1 MNSKNTAKKGKTKWP
16 AYHLPRGRV
25 NSGARLTLL
34 VLIMS
39 AGISPAAASPQVAI
53 LTGPQPAALERLAA
67 TELEAALERLFE
79 VEVFVRDKPAGDE
92 VALLLVGTPGTHPQ
106 IAEAVGQDAQ
116 LGEQEILLRHSGE
129 TPPTLVVSGGSAVA
143 VLWSAYELVER
154 IGVRYLL
161 DRDVYPERRKWSG
174 LPQLDVAM
182 QPDLRVRCWR
192 LINDLALGPV
202 SWSLEEN
209 KRFVRQ
215 MAKLKF
221 NRVHTYLWPP
231 QPFVHYTFRGV
242 PKPPGILY
250 FGYRFPIDD
259 DTIGRERFKGMTQF
273 TNPEFVGAE
282 SPEEVHRR
290 AVALVRGIHAEARR
304 LGMQTV
310 VSFEPFSWPK
320 EFLKVIPNAQPSNQ
334 VGSRSIQPGEK
345 QSLDDPLLHEMVLTV
360 VRAYVETYPDV
371 DFVQLSVPEHRAWRS
386 QGREAYERLDERYDL
401 SDLGTYDQ
409 LCARAR
415 SRTSYPGGGVRVENQ
430 VKGDLAILW
439 LLDTVVREENLLR
452 RPGGGE
458 DLKLIYRGLSAEL
471 FPLVARIMP
480 PGGEVVNFID
490 YTASRV
496 LQHRE
501 LIRQS
506 PTKDVPVSLILT
518 LADDNVGV
526 LPQLATSSIHQLLPE
541 LCDSGWAGF
550 HTRYWTVGEQD
561 PAIHFLARSSW
572 DRSLTPDQSYTD
584 QVRHVCGPE
593 SVKPALESFAL
604 LEKITLGLDQHALGF
619 GFPVPSMM
627 TRHYSSGGLTE
638 PMQKEH
644 KRYRQALN
652 LMQQAHQRSRLEG
665 QPYTGYLVGRL
676 QFAVHY
682 LDAVAAF
689 GATGRAEK
697 AGDTDVA
704 RNEIDKAY
712 RSIRKALKS
721 YVAVARDHGDLG
733 AVALMNEYCYR
744 PIRDKRAELQA
755 GL

>member
-1 MNSKNTAKKGKTKWP
+1 M
-16 AYHLPRGRV
+16 
-25 NSGARLTLL
+25 ARLTLFL
-34 VLIMS
+34 LF
-39 AGISPAAASPQVAI
+39 ISIGMPLTAASPQVAI
-53 LTGPQPAALERLAA
+53 LMGRQPSALEKLAA
-67 TELEAALERLFE
+67 SELEAALEHLFE
-79 VEVFVRDKPAGDE
+79 VEVSVRDKPAGDE
-92 VALLLVGTPGTHPQ
+92 AALLLVGTPDTNPKV
-106 IAEAVGQDAQ
+106 AEAVGRDSR
-116 LGEQEILLRHSGE
+116 LSEQGILLRHLGGD
-129 TPPTLVVSGGSAVA
+129 PATLVIGGGSPVA
-143 VLWSAYELVER
+143 VLWSAYELGER
-154 IGVRYLL
+154 LGVRYLL
-161 DRDVYPERRKWSG
+161 DRDVYPQRRKWTG

-182 QPDLRVRCWR
+182 EPDLPVRCWR
-192 LINDLALGPV
+192 LVNETAHGPV

-215 MAKLKF
+215 MAKMKF
-221 NRVHTYLWPP
+221 NRFHTYLWPH
-231 QPFVHYTFRGV
+231 QPFVHYTFRGMA
-242 PKPPGILY
+242 KSPGVLY
-250 FGYRFPIDD
+250 FGRRFPIDD
-259 DTIGRERFKGMTQF
+259 ETIGRERFKGMSHL
-273 TNPEFVGAE
+273 TNPEFVTAE

-304 LGMQTV
+304 LGMKTV
-310 VSFEPFSWPK
+310 VSFEPFSWPE
-320 EFLKVIPNAQPSNQ
+320 EFLEVMPAAQPSWR
-334 VGSRSIQPGEK
+334 GSLAIQPGDE
-345 QSLDDPLLHEMVLTV
+345 QSLDDPLLREMVVTV
-360 VRAYVETYPDV
+360 IRAFVQTYPDV

-386 QGREAYERLDERYDL
+386 QGGEAYERLDERYDL

-496 LQHRE
+496 LGHRE

-561 PAIHFLARSSW
+561 PAIHYLARSSW

-584 QVRHVCGPE
+584 QVRHVCGAE